1 MSFRMSPNGVLHA
14 ESTDITQ
21 ATSAYLTHVE
31 SVESNRPVKYRI
43 PLRVYYNI
51 AREFRGLPPLTQ
63 TVGAH
68 LLRQRGLT
76 QEQAAAMFRCR
87 SLSSRISELRRVGFL
102 ISKIRCYDNFGQL
115 YVTYAF
121 EGFNTDE

>member
-14 ESTDITQ
+14 ESKDITQ
-21 ATSAYLTHVE
+21 ATFAYLTNAELVE
-31 SVESNRPVKYRI
+31 SSRPAKYRI
-43 PLRVYYNI
+43 PLRVYYNT
-51 AREFRGLPPLTQ
+51 ARGFCALPPLTQ

-68 LLRQRGLT
+68 LLRHGKLT
-76 QEQAAAMFRCR
+76 QAQAAEMFRCR
-87 SLSSRISELRRVGFL
+87 SLSSRISELRRVGFR
-102 ISKIRCYDNFGQL
+102 INKIRCYDNFGQM